1 MAIDYNAGINSIDVG
16 AHDITYSGNQG
27 PKSPDQER
35 LMGFDDTPGFELEPL
50 EKLLEEY
57 REDNNGRDPVSID
70 DLRRFFYTKYGPKGI
85 AKVEQAVQQ
94 QEQQAQM
101 QQREGIQMASAADP
115 MLEEQYQQYVFE
127 MEEQGLEPMSLEE
140 FRQQAVAGMATGR
153 RAGYKNGSSVQAG
166 AVNYEPSEMVSV
178 PTEFRA
184 REHSPNTHLAYITN
198 DEAGILQALKP
209 DTPHIGPQGI
219 PNYDSFDAQG
229 VYTSSTGERSGGYDS
244 KSQKSKEAQKKA
256 KSAKPSKFIQ
266 EKIDKGEPTSI
277 QTKEQEKQAAK
288 DAKAFLK
295 SKEPEKKTILQKATE
310 LGVTKFLP
318 VIFERTIVRK
328 INKER
333 LEKVI
338 IEAAEQSN
346 RITVPSIEDP
356 QKLKSFLNND
366 MDLIFTDL
374 NTANT
379 KIDLT
384 KLTTKPT
391 CVIIGPEGD
400 FSEQER
406 EEILKFNG
414 VQSIK
419 INENILRSET
429 AVISALSIINYA
441 IN

>member
-1 MAIDYNAGINSIDVG
+1 MSNIRLF
-16 AHDITYSGNQG
+16 YS
-27 PKSPDQER
+27 KSLSLNLTD
-35 LMGFDDTPGFELEPL
+35 
-50 EKLLEEY
+50 KLDKSQSHYVAKVMRIKENEVFSLFN
-57 REDNNGRDPVSID
+57 NNGEWEAKILNITKSIVEFNVTKQ
-70 DLRRFFYTKYGPKGI
+70 LR
-85 AKVEQAVQQ
+85 
-94 QEQQAQM
+94 
-101 QQREGIQMASAADP
+101 
-115 MLEEQYQQYVFE
+115 
-127 MEEQGLEPMSLEE
+127 
-140 FRQQAVAGMATGR
+140 
-153 RAGYKNGSSVQAG
+153 
-166 AVNYEPSEMVSV
+166 
-178 PTEFRA
+178 
-184 REHSPNTHLAYITN
+184 
-198 DEAGILQALKP
+198 
-209 DTPHIGPQGI
+209 
-219 PNYDSFDAQG
+219 
-229 VYTSSTGERSGGYDS
+229 
-244 KSQKSKEAQKKA
+244 QKEN
-256 KSAKPSKFIQ
+256 
-266 EKIDKGEPTSI
+266 
-277 QTKEQEKQAAK
+277 TKELWL
-288 DAKAFLK
+288 AFSPIK
-295 SKEPEKKTILQKATE
+295 SNYFNFMIQKATE

-318 VIFERTIVRK
+318 IIFERTIVRK
-328 INKER
+328 VNKER

-366 MDLIFTDL
+366 MNLIFTDL

-414 VQSIK
+414 VQSVK

>member
-1 MAIDYNAGINSIDVG
+1 MSNI
-16 AHDITYSGNQG
+16 
-27 PKSPDQER
+27 R
-35 LMGFDDTPGFELEPL
+35 L
-50 EKLLEEY
+50 
-57 REDNNGRDPVSID
+57 
-70 DLRRFFYTKYGPKGI
+70 FY
-85 AKVEQAVQQ
+85 
-94 QEQQAQM
+94 
-101 QQREGIQMASAADP
+101 
-115 MLEEQYQQYVFE
+115 
-127 MEEQGLEPMSLEE
+127 
-140 FRQQAVAGMATGR
+140 
-153 RAGYKNGSSVQAG
+153 
-166 AVNYEPSEMVSV
+166 
-178 PTEFRA
+178 
-184 REHSPNTHLAYITN
+184 
-198 DEAGILQALKP
+198 
-209 DTPHIGPQGI
+209 
-219 PNYDSFDAQG
+219 
-229 VYTSSTGERSGGYDS
+229 S
-244 KSQKSKEAQKKA
+244 KSLSLNLTDKLDKSQSHYVSKVMRLKEKEVFSLFNISGEWEAKIVNITKSIVEFNVTKQLRQKEN
-256 KSAKPSKFIQ
+256 
-266 EKIDKGEPTSI
+266 
-277 QTKEQEKQAAK
+277 TKELWL
-288 DAKAFLK
+288 AFSPIK
-295 SKEPEKKTILQKATE
+295 SNYFNFMIQKATE

-379 KIDLT
+379 KIDIK
-384 KLTTKPT
+384 KLTIKPT

-400 FSEQER
+400 FSEEER